1 MARGS
6 NAKIEVQNII
16 ATAFGSNY
24 LGEYDKKIYVWANDG
39 NGEKVQIAISL
50 TCPKTPIEFDAT
62 IDNGG
67 DWDFTD
73 DAPKAQVAVSSAP
86 PAEIT
91 EQEKQN
97 IADLMARLGL

>member
-6 NAKIEVQNII
+6 IAKEAVVNKI
-16 ATAFGSNY
+16 AAAFGENY
-24 LGEYDKKIYVWANDG
+24 IGEYDKKHYVWANDG
-39 NGEKVQIAISL
+39 GERVQIAISL
-50 TCPKTPIEFDAT
+50 TCPKTPIEIAT
-62 IDNGG
+62 NLVNDDG
-67 DWDFTD
+67 DWDFSD
-73 DAPKAQVAVSSAP
+73 EPKASTIAVSNAA

>member
-1 MARGS
+1 MAKGNIAKEKLIEKII
-6 NAKIEVQNII
+6 NAL
-16 ATAFGSNY
+16 GDHY
-24 LGEYDKKIYVWANDG
+24 LGLYDKKHYFTMEE
-39 NGEKVQIAISL
+39 NGEQVQFAISM